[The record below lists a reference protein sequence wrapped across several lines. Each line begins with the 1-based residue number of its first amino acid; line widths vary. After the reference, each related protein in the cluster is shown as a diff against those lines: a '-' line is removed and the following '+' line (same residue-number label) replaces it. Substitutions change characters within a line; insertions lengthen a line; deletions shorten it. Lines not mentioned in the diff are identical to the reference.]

1 VENDIGD
8 EDAIVADV
16 VVAVAVVVVVVV
28 DDDDDDDDDDVNDFS
43 LIVMTA
49 KSWCIG
55 HMYYYLSPSILD
67 KDADMVKEIG
77 CNNAIMITMCT
88 GLYILAEVVV
98 ILDVVAVAVV
108 AEVVVILDV
117 VMVVVVVID

>member
-1 VENDIGD
+1 MENDIGD

-49 KSWCIG
+49 KS
-55 HMYYYLSPSILD
+55 
-67 KDADMVKEIG
+67 
-77 CNNAIMITMCT
+77 
-88 GLYILAEVVV
+88 
-98 ILDVVAVAVV
+98 
-108 AEVVVILDV
+108 
-117 VMVVVVVID
+117 

>member
-16 VVAVAVVVVVVV
+16 VVAVAVVVVVV
-28 DDDDDDDDDDVNDFS
+28 DDDDDDDDDVNDFS

-55 HMYYYLSPSILD
+55 HMYYYLSPSYILD